1 MKCYGIDYL
10 SDDDSIQFFVID
22 ADNLDDAK
30 EKARRTL
37 QSYGLPKRNLINI
50 EYLSWLDK

>member
-10 SDDDSIQFFVID
+10 ADDDTIQFFVID
-22 ADNLDDAK
+22 ADNIDDVK